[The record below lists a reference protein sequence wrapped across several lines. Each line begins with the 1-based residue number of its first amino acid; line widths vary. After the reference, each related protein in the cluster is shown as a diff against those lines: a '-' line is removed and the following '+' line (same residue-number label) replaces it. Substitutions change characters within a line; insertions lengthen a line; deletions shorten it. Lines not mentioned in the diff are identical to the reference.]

1 MPVDVVRVVE
11 QPGDAPSED
20 AFASVGLVMDE
31 DRENALREA
40 LEQIDALEKEADTRV
55 ALVQLR

>member
-1 MPVDVVRVVE
+1 
-11 QPGDAPSED
+11 
-20 AFASVGLVMDE
+20 MDQ
-31 DRENALREA
+31 DREAALRES

>member
-1 MPVDVVRVVE
+1 MPDVVRVVE
-11 QPGDAPSED
+11 QPGDAAVDD
-20 AFASVGLVMDE
+20 AFASVGLVMDQ
-31 DRENALREA
+31 DREDALREA